1 MKSFQRGPSIT
12 ECRASLFTTRCV
24 ACSGRFLVRV
34 TNDTHFVSVCQQ
46 HYYQSALLRSSV
58 LLNACDDNL
67 LWHVVSRSSSPV
79 AKPTK
84 TGARGY
90 KCGCSRCCIH
100 DRYVFPSY
108 THYVSLIVALVVR
121 LHTRHGA
128 RPFTLRLSCY
138 YQHPATHRKFQS
150 LCPCSSLPTH
160 TLCRVSM
167 QRAI

>member
-34 TNDTHFVSVCQQ
+34 TIDTHFVSVCQQ

-100 DRYVFPSY
+100 DRYVFPS
-108 THYVSLIVALVVR
+108 LIY
-121 LHTRHGA
+121 
-128 RPFTLRLSCY
+128 TLRIAHSCTRSA
-138 YQHPATHRKFQS
+138 ATYAARS
-150 LCPCSSLPTH
+150 
-160 TLCRVSM
+160 
-167 QRAI
+167 RAIHATPQLLLSTSGDP